1 MRRNQRSLLR
11 LGLRLGISILAV
23 LTLSSALLGQVSRE
37 AAAAGP
43 AISDWSN
50 HHVVFSKPATAEQ
63 AARVA
68 QDPRYWQQIRRQSP
82 AAAAVE
88 ADRAQ
93 TDRLVNDRVIASEWR
108 NHRPRSAPPAKQ
120 GLNGLWSENM
130 GTGAT
135 VGAGNYPA
143 KYSVYVNKASCTT
156 DFVVYSTGLPGASG
170 QASLVAYSNLYSGCS
185 TDGSPVPSVY
195 WAYDTFATV
204 ETSPIFSFD
213 GTRMAVVQQ
222 NAAGHAVLM
231 LLKWKA
237 STTES
242 ITTPGRPRQVRPAQ
256 FQTCTAPCKTL
267 FFLNDLISSVSMPA
281 GDTESSVFLD
291 YHNDA
296 AYVGDSLGF
305 LHKFSPVFEGAPAE
319 VTTGGWPVQVNPGSL
334 TPTLTSPVHD
344 AGSGNVFVEDKG
356 GFLYSV
362 NPSAVVTQS
371 GLLDSSTVNDSGPGF
386 VQGPIV
392 DSVSGQ
398 VYVFATSDGSGFC
411 PGGADCSGVYQLTTS
426 FTAGDFGS
434 EAVVGNST
442 IEPATPSPMYI
453 GAFDSTYESSVNATG
468 HLYVCGN
475 TGGSP
480 TVYQVS
486 IGSGVLGTVT
496 AGPILAT
503 STTPCSPATDVL
515 NPNVTGGATEWVF
528 ASAENE
534 GNSSGCSTGGCIFNF
549 KDTPW
554 EALSPYTV
562 GQEVL
567 DYNLHIEVVEVGGLS
582 GASAPFWNNAPGG
595 ATLGD
600 GTVKWLDQG
609 AATVVT
615 PAAWAP
621 ATKYSKGAVILDSNL
636 NVELVTNAATH
647 GSISGATVPAFT
659 TVPGSTKTDGTSVP
673 PITWT
678 NVGAIATAN
687 LPAAGGTSGI
697 IIDNFVNALTEP
709 GASQIYFSTLSNQ
722 TCGASPTPGGCA
734 VQASQSALQ

>member
-1 MRRNQRSLLR
+1 MRRNQRSLLW

-23 LTLSSALLGQVSRE
+23 LTLSSALLGQVSRASE
-37 AAAAGP
+37 AAGP

-88 ADRAQ
+88 TDRAQ

-108 NHRPRSAPPAKQ
+108 NHRPRSSPPAKP

-143 KYSVYVNKASCTT
+143 KYSVYVDKASCTT

-204 ETSPIFSFD
+204 GTSPIFSFD

-237 STTES
+237 SATET
-242 ITTPGRPRQVRPAQ
+242 IIAPGRPRQVRPAQ
-256 FQTCTAPCKTL
+256 FTTCTAPCKTL
-267 FFLNDLISSVSMPA
+267 FFLDDVISSVSTPA
-281 GDTESSVFLD
+281 SDTESSVFLD

-305 LHKFSPVFEGAPAE
+305 LHKFSPVFEGIPAE
-319 VTTGGWPVQVNPGSL
+319 VTTGGWPVQVNPL
-334 TPTLTSPVHD
+334 APTALTSPVHD
-344 AGSGNVFVEDKG
+344 AGSGNVFVEDQG

-362 NPSAVVTQS
+362 DPSAVVTQS
-371 GLLDSSTVNDSGPGF
+371 GLLDASTANDSGPGF

-411 PGGADCSGVYQLTTS
+411 AAGADCSGVFQLTTD
-426 FTAGDFGS
+426 FLAGSTGS
-434 EAVVGNST
+434 ETVVGNST
-442 IEPATPSPMYI
+442 AEPTTPNPMYI
-453 GAFDSTYESSVNATG
+453 GAFDSTYENSLNATG

-475 TGGSP
+475 TGGAP
-480 TVYQVS
+480 TIYQIPIQAGIMGEV
-486 IGSGVLGTVT
+486 GT
-496 AGPILAT
+496 GLAL
-503 STTPCSPATDVL
+503 STIAANTPCSPVTDIF

-528 ASAENE
+528 ASVETG
-534 GNSSGCSTGGCIFNF
+534 GNSAGCSGGCIFNL
-549 KDTPW
+549 KDTSWLPLT
-554 EALSPYTV
+554 AYSV

-567 DYNLHIEVVEVGGLS
+567 DTGLHIEVVKTPGLS
-582 GASAPFWNNAPGG
+582 GLSEPTTWAG
-595 ATLGD
+595 TLGTTPD
-600 GTVKWLDQG
+600 GTVTWLDQG
-609 AATVVT
+609 PATVVT
-615 PAAWAP
+615 PAAWA
-621 ATKYSKGAVILDSNL
+621 AAHAYGKGAEILDNNNNIEVDTTTGSHTSGGTLPVFSTTPGGTAPPDGVIVWENL
-636 NVELVTNAATH
+636 
-647 GSISGATVPAFT
+647 
-659 TVPGSTKTDGTSVP
+659 
-673 PITWT
+673 
-678 NVGAIATAN
+678 GAIATAN

-697 IIDNFVNALTEP
+697 IIDNFVSALTEA
-709 GASQIYFSTLSNQ
+709 GASQIYFSTLTGQ
-722 TCGASPTPGGCA
+722 ACGTSGTGGCA